1 MHEECSER
9 TTVRPHG
16 TRSQGTL
23 ESVQRMAKS
32 ADPPQESLAVGAPYG
47 LGWNGVAP
55 FRPPRPIRWR
65 VLRDP
70 TSISIGSSIARRL
83 RGGPRLVVGRQ
94 RSGCHGYGPLA
105 QDRPDLLAIETAG
118 GRTDLVRPCLG
129 PLGGMRL

>member
-9 TTVRPHG
+9 TTVRPQAPD
-16 TRSQGTL
+16 SQGSSR
-23 ESVQRMAKS
+23 ERSENGKKCRSPKEA
-32 ADPPQESLAVGAPYG
+32 LAVGAPHG
-47 LGWNGVAP
+47 LGWSGVAP

-70 TSISIGSSIARRL
+70 TSISIGSSIARGL

-105 QDRPDLLAIETAG
+105 QDRPDLLAIE
-118 GRTDLVRPCLG
+118 
-129 PLGGMRL
+129 